1 MSAITDL
8 IEGRT
13 VARGFLGT
21 ARSSPDRVALRWQDD
36 DGTWGEWTW
45 SDLADRVARAAG
57 GLLTGSDA
65 VTASC

>member
-13 VARGFLGT
+13 VARGFLET

-36 DGTWGEWTW
+36 DGTWREWTW
-45 SDLADRVARAAG
+45 SDL
-57 GLLTGSDA
+57 TGSDA
-65 VTASC
+65 LTASCS